1 MSCFTKKKKVQF
13 LDGGQFIFRTV
24 FDWKNP
30 GWETPRKETFYVKSD
45 TKD

>member
-1 MSCFTKKKKVQF
+1 M
-13 LDGGQFIFRTV
+13 GGNLFSALYLIE
-24 FDWKNP
+24 KNP